1 MVCVCLIRSF
11 VCYEKFGVGG
21 KYLFLFYVY
30 CKFFDIFWLLVVWCG
45 IVNGEYDDFVIRGVI
60 CGKYDS
66 FFEFYGG
73 RNKRYLCKFGVYLI
87 FFEIGC

>member
-1 MVCVCLIRSF
+1 M
-11 VCYEKFGVGG
+11 
-21 KYLFLFYVY
+21 
-30 CKFFDIFWLLVVWCG
+30 VWCWS
-45 IVNGEYDDFVIRGVI
+45 VNGEYDDFVIRGVI

-87 FFEIGC
+87 FFEIGCWYLYFVVCDRVFFVEFVLE

>member
-1 MVCVCLIRSF
+1 M
-11 VCYEKFGVGG
+11 
-21 KYLFLFYVY
+21 
-30 CKFFDIFWLLVVWCG
+30 VWCG

-73 RNKRYLCKFGVYLI
+73 RNKRYLCKFGVYFV